1 MERRRRVE
9 DCFLAIPLASR
20 RGYHHG
26 MATIATKK
34 DIAAAVRTLS
44 VRGVIALGAVA
55 GLVGLFLLAR

>member
-1 MERRRRVE
+1 
-9 DCFLAIPLASR
+9 
-20 RGYHHG
+20 
-26 MATIATKK
+26 MATISSKK